1 MGRLFKSV
9 VFYALLVLYLL
20 FLMNTW
26 FPLIEARIVYSST
39 IPGANFSLSLYYSK
53 VVYKWPNIVFV

>member
-1 MGRLFKSV
+1 MGRLFNSV

-26 FPLIEARIVYSST
+26 SPLIEARIVYSST
-39 IPGANFSLSLYYSK
+39 IPGENFSLSLYYLLFI
-53 VVYKWPNIVFV
+53 Y